1 MVTLVITAEGPNA
14 DQATAVAAD
23 FFKREFKVEAESQ
36 ILSSREAEKSFP
48 IEPGW
53 IGVAL
58 AIPGAISASIQLNER
73 LKLIERTSAM
83 LDEMRRHLGHAGG
96 VIRVGTVKALDIA
109 TVKAKDLV
117 DAILSV
123 KE

>member
-1 MVTLVITAEGPNA
+1 MVTVVIAAEGPEAENA
-14 DQATAVAAD
+14 AAVAAD
-23 FFKREFKVEAESQ
+23 FFKREFGGEAESQ
-36 ILSSREAEKSFP
+36 ILSSHEVEKSFP

-73 LKLIERTSAM
+73 LKLIERTNAM
-83 LDEMRRHLGHAGG
+83 LAEMRRHLGHAGG
-96 VIRVGTVKALDIA
+96 VIRVGTVKTFDLPTA
-109 TVKAKDLV
+109 KAKDLI